1 MTDPLALATRLF
13 DEVFNGGDLEVVGEL
28 VSPQFVEHQ
37 FESPERPA
45 RVTGP
50 EGVGRLVRQ
59 LRAGADDLRYD
70 IEDAA
75 VHGDTVWLRL
85 RATGTDTGGQ
95 LGFPATGRRFSI
107 TVIDVLRADDGRLV
121 EHWGVPDRLG
131 LLQQLGHV
139 RLPGRSA

>member
-1 MTDPLALATRLF
+1 MNDPLALATRLF
-13 DEVFNGGDLEVVGEL
+13 DEVFNAGNLEHVAEF

-45 RVTGP
+45 QVTGP
-50 EGVGRLVRQ
+50 EGISRLVRH

-75 VHGDTVWLRL
+75 VDGDTVWLRL
-85 RATGTDTGGQ
+85 RATGTDNGGQ
-95 LGFPATGRRFSI
+95 LGFPATGTRFSI
-107 TVIDVLRADDGRLV
+107 SVIDILRAENGQLV

-139 RLPGRSA
+139 RLPGPTA